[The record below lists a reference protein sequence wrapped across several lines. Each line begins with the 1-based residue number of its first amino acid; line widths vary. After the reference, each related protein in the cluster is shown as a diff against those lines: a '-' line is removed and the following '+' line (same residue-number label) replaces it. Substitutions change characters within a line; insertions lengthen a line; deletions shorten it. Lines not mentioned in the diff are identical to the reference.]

1 MSNHSRKTKQN
12 KTKQNKTQQKAV
24 YTSSDVLQTMFTMF
38 LMFSMFVA
46 LGMNP
51 SSTNQ
56 LSHAIELETL
66 QRKFISCQNSI
77 SFVGEVLKISPN

>member
-1 MSNHSRKTKQN
+1 MSNHSR

-66 QRKFISCQNSI
+66 QGKFISSQNSI